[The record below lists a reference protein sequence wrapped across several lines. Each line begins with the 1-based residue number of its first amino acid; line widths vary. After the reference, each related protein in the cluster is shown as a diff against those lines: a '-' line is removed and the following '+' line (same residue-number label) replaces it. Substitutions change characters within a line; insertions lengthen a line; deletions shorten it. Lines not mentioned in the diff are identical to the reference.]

1 MSLWSI
7 LGWVLLIPVAAGALY
22 HLLCVAAM
30 VRWRLRKAPPAPS
43 CWPPVTIVKPVTGLE
58 KNLRENLRSTVM
70 QDYPEFEVVFSVQ
83 RRDDP
88 ALELLYRIQ
97 REFGPERV
105 IVAVDEQR
113 AGANG
118 KINNMLGAMPYVRPP
133 ILVISDSDVRLEPGY
148 LKAIVAPLAADER
161 LGYVCTPYKAV
172 SAERWFEKLELLSL
186 NADFMPSVI
195 FAYETG
201 LSAFCLG
208 ASIALRTEMLEK
220 IGGLAALADYLVE
233 DYELGRRIR
242 ALGYDYA
249 FVPPVIDTMVDLKTA
264 SQWWK
269 HQVYWDQNTRA
280 ARPVAFFLTLIIRM
294 VPFAL
299 LTALARGLDAFGLAV
314 LTSSLAVRLA
324 TAAFLLGWGFGDREG
339 MRALWLL
346 PLRDL
351 AGFGSWLLSF
361 VKGTTHWRGADFILT
376 RDGRLLAK
384 GSELGS

>member
-1 MSLWSI
+1 MSWWNA
-7 LGWVLLIPVAAGALY
+7 LGWILLVPVAAGALY

-30 VRWRLRKAPPAPS
+30 VRWRLRRPVPPPRQ
-43 CWPPVTIVKPVTGLE
+43 WPAVSIVKPVTGLE

-70 QDYPEFEVVFSVQ
+70 QDYPEFEVIFSVQ

-88 ALELLYRIQ
+88 ALGLLYEVQ
-97 REFGPERV
+97 REFGPEKV

-118 KINNMLGAMPYVRPP
+118 KINNMLGAMPYVRHPV
-133 ILVISDSDVRLEPGY
+133 LVISDSDVRLEPGY

-161 LGYVCTPYKAV
+161 LGYVCTPYKA
-172 SAERWFEKLELLSL
+172 ACADRWFEKLELLSL

-242 ALGYDYA
+242 ELGYGYA

-264 SQWWK
+264 AQWWK

-299 LTALARGLDAFGLAV
+299 LASLARGFDAAGL
-314 LTSSLAVRLA
+314 SLLASTVAWRLA
-324 TAAFLLGWGFGDREG
+324 TAAFILGWGFNDREG
-339 MRALWLL
+339 ARALWLL

-351 AGFGSWLLSF
+351 AGFASWLLSF

-384 GSELGS
+384 QPELGG